1 MFVLTEADPILAARA
16 RYAAA
21 ADWGKRIG
29 YGLFVVAMVA
39 FFVGLITKFN
49 DLWGWLMIGS
59 LVAGSLFLL
68 PAIIIGYAVKAA
80 DRDDLGLPS
89 GH

>member
-1 MFVLTEADPILAARA
+1 MSQPDPILERRA

-21 ADWGKRIG
+21 SDWGKRIG
-29 YGLFVVAMVA
+29 YGLFVVSIIS
-39 FFVGLITKFN
+39 FFVGLLTSFG
-49 DLWGWLMIGS
+49 DVWGWLMIGG

-80 DRDDLGLPS
+80 HRDDLGLPS